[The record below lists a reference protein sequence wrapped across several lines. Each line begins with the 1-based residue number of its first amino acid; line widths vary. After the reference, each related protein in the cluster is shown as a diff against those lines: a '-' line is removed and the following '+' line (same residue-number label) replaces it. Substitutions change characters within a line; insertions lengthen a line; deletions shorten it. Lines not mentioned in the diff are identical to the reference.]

1 MRKYNSYLIL
11 ISIVFILI
19 TVPLISQNLDSLR
32 EVEFSDKE
40 SVEFVEYNLKL
51 SKLFRDTDHDLSIE
65 YAETG
70 LEIAESLGNDTL
82 IYKSY
87 KKLAFSYKQKGN
99 LDDALE
105 YFLNALEL
113 AKELK
118 RDDYLAITYNNI
130 GVLYI
135 RYDQWDRALDYL
147 NDSREIAEKNSDTV
161 SIANLLNNIGI
172 VHWNN
177 KNFDSS
183 FKNIRESML
192 ISLAIGDS
200 SGLISSYN
208 NLGLLQIKM
217 GDTTRALGYYNQ
229 AAILAQEQGELW
241 EYANVLNNRA
251 KILLD
256 LHRVEDIMDDL
267 NQAIS
272 ISKQINSKLLESD
285 SYSLQSNYYQKIGK
299 YDSALIAHK
308 KYSDLKMEVINS
320 ETSNKIAGIEKD
332 FELKTKDKHLKE
344 LSEANEIQYYLIL
357 LLGTSLVSLGIF
369 IFIAYRNS
377 KKNKILARELTQ
389 RNQELE
395 KMSEDKSKYFTLIS
409 HDLKAPLYNISNLSG
424 LVKNYKN
431 DMSEEEYESTLDLL
445 SGSSK
450 QVIDL
455 IDNIL
460 TWTKTQTGNIEI
472 QKSQFY
478 VDDMI
483 RNCLKILGPAAEEK
497 QISLIYNEVGFT
509 MNADKSLIST
519 ATRNLISNAIKF
531 SNVDSEVHIKCNELA
546 SEWQIEVK
554 DFGVGMTEEQVD
566 FILSGKSV
574 TTNGT
579 RNEKGSGLGLLIT
592 KEFIE
597 LTKGELEISSEIGKG
612 STFLIKIKK

>member
-1 MRKYNSYLIL
+1 MQNTKFSYILVSTLLIFFSYTL
-11 ISIVFILI
+11 FSINI
-19 TVPLISQNLDSLR
+19 DSLR
-32 EVEFSDKE
+32 KVEFKDEE
-40 SVEFVEYNLKL
+40 SIEFIEYNLKL
-51 SKLFRDTDHDLSIE
+51 SKLFRDTDYNQSIE
-65 YAETG
+65 YAEKG
-70 LEIAESLGNDTL
+70 LEVAESLGNDTL

-87 KKLAFSYKQKGN
+87 KKLAFAYKHKGN

-105 YFLNALEL
+105 YFLSALEL
-113 AKELK
+113 AKDLK

-135 RYDQWDRALDYL
+135 RYDQWNRALDYL
-147 NDSREIAEKNSDTV
+147 NESRVIAERNNDTV

-172 VHWNN
+172 IHWNN
-177 KNFDSS
+177 EDYDSS
-183 FKNIRESML
+183 FNNIRESML

-208 NLGLLQIKM
+208 NLGMLQIRM

-229 AAILAQEQGELW
+229 AAKLAQEQGELW

-251 KILLD
+251 RILLD
-256 LHRVEDIMDDL
+256 QHKVEDILDDL

-285 SYSLQSNYYQKIGK
+285 SYQLQSIYYQKLDK
-299 YDSALIAHK
+299 YDSAFYAHK
-308 KYSDLKMEVINS
+308 QYSKLRMEVINS

-332 FELKTKDKHLKE
+332 FELKARDKHLKE
-344 LSEANEIQYYLIL
+344 LSDANEIQYYLIL
-357 LLGTSLVSLGIF
+357 LLGTSLVFLGVF

-377 KKNKILARELTQ
+377 KKNKVLASELTH

-460 TWTKTQTGNIEI
+460 IWTKTQTGNIEI

-483 RNCLKILGPAAEEK
+483 KNCLKILGPAADEK
-497 QISLIYNEVGFT
+497 QVELIYKDNGIT

-531 SNVDSEVHIKCNELA
+531 SHPESAVIINCLEKIE
-546 SEWQIEVK
+546 EWHIEVS
-554 DFGVGMTEEQVD
+554 DTGVGMSQEQID
-566 FILSGKSV
+566 NILNGKSV

-579 RNEKGSGLGLLIT
+579 RNERGSGLGLLIT

-597 LTKGELEISSEIGKG
+597 LTEGELEISSEIGKG
-612 STFLIKIKK
+612 SNFLIKIKK